1 MDQTSVTERRYG
13 RFMSDYV
20 TNYTALRVDRDDVE
34 PSVAIVTIDHGSI
47 NLFDMDLYTQLA
59 RVGPQLAADD
69 SVRAVVLQSDVPGW
83 FIAHFD
89 VTLIQRIDALSADPT
104 LPTAFHDMCTAFAT
118 MAKPTIVA
126 LEGRAGGGGSE
137 LVMSCDI
144 RVAAIDHAILNQP
157 EVALG
162 IIPGGSGTVRLPRL
176 IGRGRAMEVILGCN
190 DIDAVTAERWGWV
203 NHALP
208 LDQVRPYAYQLA
220 RRIAS
225 FPAHAVA
232 AAKASVLAA
241 DGDLHDAFRNE
252 AVLFHRTLAQ
262 PAAQAA
268 MTAFMEN
275 GGQTPQG
282 EARLGALVGELAKQS
297 HGVGP

>member
-1 MDQTSVTERRYG
+1 MTQRHYG

-20 TNYTALRVDRDDVE
+20 TDYTALRVERDEHD
-34 PSVAIVTIDHGSI
+34 PSVAIVTLDHGPI
-47 NLFDMDLYTQLA
+47 NLFDMDLYLQLA
-59 RVGPQLAADD
+59 RLGPQLAADET
-69 SVRAVVLQSDVPGW
+69 VRAVVLQSAVPGW

-89 VTLIQRIDALSADPT
+89 VTLIQRIDAHASDPIA
-104 LPTAFHDMCTAFAT
+104 PTAFHDMCSAFAT

-144 RVAAIDHAILNQP
+144 RIAARDHAVFNQP

-176 IGRGRAMEVILGCN
+176 IGRGRALEVILGCN

-203 NHALP
+203 NHVLP

-220 RRIAS
+220 RRIAA
-225 FPAHAVA
+225 FPVHAVA

-241 DGDLHDAFRNE
+241 DNDLRDAFRDE
-252 AVLFHRTLAQ
+252 AVAFHRTLAQ
-262 PAAQAA
+262 PSAQAA
-268 MTAFMEN
+268 MAAFMDH

-282 EARLGALVGELAKQS
+282 EARLGALVTELR
-297 HGVGP
+297 

>member
-1 MDQTSVTERRYG
+1 MTERRYG

-20 TNYTALRVDRDDVE
+20 TNYTALRVERDDVE

-104 LPTAFHDMCTAFAT
+104 LPTAFHDMCTVFAT

-176 IGRGRAMEVILGCN
+176 IGRSRAMEVILGCT

-297 HGVGP
+297 HGVRP